1 MNLGEK
7 FAEVFFNYT
16 GETNDE
22 TLSSLLA
29 DDFIWE
35 TITKARINDKIY
47 ENKEETLNTLAQI
60 KSPPDWKIFY
70 STDEILVASLQTI
83 APTDNTKRGLIVSVL
98 FEKGK
103 AIKMISANGDGIYTL
118 NIRNSYENY
127 YEC

>member
-47 ENKEETLNTLAQI
+47 ENKEETLNTLGQI

-103 AIKMISANGDGIYTL
+103 AIKMISANGDGI
-118 NIRNSYENY
+118 
-127 YEC
+127 

>member
-47 ENKEETLNTLAQI
+47 ENKEETLYTLAQI
-60 KSPPDWKIFY
+60 KSAPDWKIFF
-70 STDEILVASLQTI
+70 SNDQILVASLQTI

-103 AIKMISANGDGIYTL
+103 AIKMISANGDGI
-118 NIRNSYENY
+118 
-127 YEC
+127 

>member
-47 ENKEETLNTLAQI
+47 ENKEDTLNTLAQI

-103 AIKMISANGDGIYTL
+103 AIKMISANGDGI
-118 NIRNSYENY
+118 
-127 YEC
+127 